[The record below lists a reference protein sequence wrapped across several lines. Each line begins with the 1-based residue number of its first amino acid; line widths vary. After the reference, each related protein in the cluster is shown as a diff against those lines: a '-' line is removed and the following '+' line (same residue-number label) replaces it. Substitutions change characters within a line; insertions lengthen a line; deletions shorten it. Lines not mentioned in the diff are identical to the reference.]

1 MVDKKKDAYYFSH
14 DTNARNDEKMMELRA
29 EYDLNGIGMF
39 WCLIEMMAE
48 SPSYELS
55 LSRLGGI
62 AMSLSVTKEE
72 LTGFIKSCSTEPIML
87 FQWNE
92 EAVWSE
98 SLKRRMN
105 IKEEKRRQKVEAG
118 KKGAQSRW
126 NPETDDTA
134 IAENGKGKETETE
147 TETNGNLKGNGN
159 ENGPCSAVKNSSTDK
174 TSNSVSS
181 SILTEDLSLTPTDHQ
196 KDIIKSRFFLN
207 FNIDLSDQD
216 IKQFCNSNID
226 LKEEFIRS
234 TNKSWFENLLLAIRR
249 MKVRSE
255 EKPIKDP
262 VLYFSKGI
270 TRKDSEPFLLLPDKF
285 EEDNYTTYSVSP

>member
-29 EYDLNGIGMF
+29 EYDIAGIGMF

-55 LSRLGGI
+55 LSRIGGI
-62 AMSLSVTKEE
+62 AMALGVKKDEMLS
-72 LTGFIKSCSTEPIML
+72 FITSCCTEPIML
-87 FQWNE
+87 FKWNE

-105 IKEEKRRQKVEAG
+105 IKEQKRQQKVDAG
-118 KKGAQSRW
+118 KKGAESRW
-126 NPETDDTA
+126 KDSTA
-134 IAENGKGKETETE
+134 ITQHGKGKETEK
-147 TETNGNLKGNGN
+147 NGNSKLKGNEKQN
-159 ENGPCSAVKNSSTDK
+159 DPCSADNSSSTDK

-181 SILTEDLSLTPTDHQ
+181 TVPTDDLSSTPTTHQ
-196 KDIIKSRFFLN
+196 RDILKSRFFLH
-207 FNIDLSDQD
+207 FKVELCTKDLN
-216 IKQFCNSNID
+216 QFCNSNIE

-234 TNKSWFENLLLAIRR
+234 TNKSWFENLLLAIHR
-249 MKVRSE
+249 MKIRSE
-255 EKPIKDP
+255 EQPIKDP

-285 EEDNYTTYSVSP
+285 EEESYQNYNVLS